1 MKKRIL
7 ALLPLF
13 LLSSCVHGSGEEKKE
28 TLFDTKWAFG
38 TGMSLTLA
46 GSSKEVFNH
55 VFQIF
60 EDYSN
65 LSDAYNSR
73 VDENL
78 KPIVNLA
85 FINQD
90 SNEGKEIEVDE
101 RLADM
106 LKFGL
111 EMQEKTS
118 YIVNNKKEYYFDPLI
133 GKIATLWKNFLE
145 TKDAPLPEES
155 IIQELLEERKTSS
168 YEVHGNIVKRTGKA
182 KIDVGAFAK
191 GYAVKVAQDYL
202 REQGV
207 KNYFINGG
215 SSSMAI
221 GFYNDTKPYKI
232 SIKSLRNAGYSEAY
246 FLCSDT
252 GVGTS
257 GVSEQ
262 AKEYLGKEY
271 SHIIDPRTGSG
282 LAKNDTVSIL
292 CDNPAYADVLST
304 AIFVGG
310 EGAAKYL
317 QKNFSFEYMIYD
329 GTNVVSSEGMHF
341 VLEK

>member
-1 MKKRIL
+1 MR
-7 ALLPLF
+7 
-13 LLSSCVHGSGEEKKE
+13 
-28 TLFDTKWAFG
+28 WYFG
-38 TGMSLTLA
+38 TGMSLTLT
-46 GSSKEVFNH
+46 GSNKNVFEH

-65 LSDAYNSR
+65 LSDAYELHS
-73 VDENL
+73 DEHL
-78 KPIVNLA
+78 KPIANLA
-85 FINQD
+85 YINQD
-90 SNEGKEIEVDE
+90 SNEGKEIEVDQ
-101 RLADM
+101 RLANM
-106 LKFGL
+106 LEFGL

-118 YIVNNKKEYYFDPLI
+118 YIEDGKKEYYFDPLI
-133 GKIATLWKNFLE
+133 GNLATLWKNFVE
-145 TKDAPLPEES
+145 KKDVPLPEDS
-155 IIQELLEERKTSS
+155 IIQSLLEERKNSS
-168 YEVHGNIVKRTGKA
+168 YEVNGNKVKRNGKA

-191 GYAVKVAQDYL
+191 GYAVKIAQDYL

-207 KNYFINGG
+207 KDYFINGG

-221 GFYNDTKPYKI
+221 GYYNDTNPYKI
-232 SIKSLRNAGYSEAY
+232 SIKSLRSAGYSEAY
-246 FLCSDT
+246 FLCYDT

-262 AKEYLGKEY
+262 GKNYLGKEY
-271 SHIIDPRTGSG
+271 SHIVDPKTGSG

-310 EGAAKYL
+310 EEAAKAL

>member
-1 MKKRIL
+1 MKKHFLI
-7 ALLPLF
+7 LLPF
-13 LLSSCVHGSGEEKKE
+13 LLCSCINASGNTSSKE
-28 TLFDTKWAFG
+28 TLIDTRWYFG
-38 TGMSLTLA
+38 TGMSLTLT
-46 GSSKEVFNH
+46 GSNKKVLEH

-60 EDYSN
+60 EDYSD

-85 FINQD
+85 CINLD
-90 SNEGKEIEVDE
+90 SNEGKEIVVDE

-106 LKFGL
+106 LEFGL
-111 EMQEKTS
+111 VMQEKTS
-118 YIVNNKKEYYFDPLI
+118 YILDGKEEYYFDPLI
-133 GKIATLWKNFLE
+133 GNLATLWKHFLE
-145 TKDAPLPEES
+145 TKDAPLPEDS
-155 IIQELLEERKTSS
+155 IIQELLEERKESS

-191 GYAVKVAQDYL
+191 GYAVKIAQDYL

-207 KNYFINGG
+207 KDYFINGG

-232 SIKSLRNAGYSEAY
+232 SIKSLRSAGYSEAY

-257 GVSEQ
+257 GISEQ

-271 SHIIDPRTGSG
+271 CHIVDPRTGSA

-292 CDNPAYADVLST
+292 CNNPAYADVLST

-310 EGAAKYL
+310 VEAAKAL
-317 QKNFSFEYMIYD
+317 QEKFSFEYMIYD
-329 GTNVVSSEGMHF
+329 GSDVLSSEGMHF

>member
-1 MKKRIL
+1 MKKRFL

-13 LLSSCVHGSGEEKKE
+13 LLCSCASEPSKE

-38 TGMSLTLA
+38 TGISLTLT

-73 VDENL
+73 VDEHLN
-78 KPIVNLA
+78 PIVNLA
-85 FINQD
+85 YINQD

-101 RLADM
+101 RLANM

-118 YIVNNKKEYYFDPLI
+118 YIENGEEEYYFDPLI
-133 GKIATLWKNFLE
+133 GNLATLWKNFIE
-145 TKDAPLPEES
+145 SKDAPLPDDS
-155 IIQELLEERKTSS
+155 IIQELLEERKNSS

-191 GYAVKVAQDYL
+191 GYAVKIAQDYL

-207 KNYFINGG
+207 KDYFINGG

-221 GFYNDTKPYKI
+221 GFYNDTNPYKI
-232 SIKSLRNAGYSEAY
+232 TIKSLRNAGYSEAY
-246 FLCSDT
+246 FLCSNT

-262 AKEYLGKEY
+262 GKNYLGKEY
-271 SHIIDPRTGSG
+271 SHIVDPKTGSG
-282 LAKNDTVSIL
+282 LAKNDTVCIL

-310 EGAAKYL
+310 EEAVKAL

-329 GTNVVSSEGMHF
+329 GTNVLSSEGMDF